1 MAPNLSIAVVV
12 LEEEHLTRA
21 AQRLGIPQPTVSHA
35 MRRVN
40 DAFGTPLAHRVGR
53 GILATPAGRAFLP
66 AAREALAVLRAA
78 RLELADVVD
87 PDWGQVSLGFLHTLG
102 VRDVPRLLD
111 AFLAAY
117 PDVHFVL
124 TQGPAVQILE
134 RMRAGALDVV
144 ITAPVLEEGGT
155 LRTVVLRDE
164 TLFLTVPVGHRL
176 ARRKAVDLREAAG
189 ERFNALTPRHG
200 LRQVFDELCAV
211 AGFEPELAFLGEDV
225 ATLRGLVGTGVQ
237 RRPNAKLGRPA
248 DTCCPEQRITP
259 RPTHRNHHRT
269 ASKLIGGSRLRGCRL
284 SGGGFIP
291 SGAVRSRRSCRER
304 CGVCLGAG

>member
-12 LEEEHLTRA
+12 LEEEPLTRA

-40 DAFGTPLAHRVGR
+40 DALGTPLAHRVGR

-144 ITAPVLEEGGT
+144 ITASVLEEGGT
-155 LRTVVLRDE
+155 LRTVVLWDE
-164 TLFLTVPVGHRL
+164 TLFVSLCR
-176 ARRKAVDLREAAG
+176 AG
-189 ERFNALTPRHG
+189 
-200 LRQVFDELCAV
+200 
-211 AGFEPELAFLGEDV
+211 
-225 ATLRGLVGTGVQ
+225 
-237 RRPNAKLGRPA
+237 PA
-248 DTCCPEQRITP
+248 
-259 RPTHRNHHRT
+259 
-269 ASKLIGGSRLRGCRL
+269 RL
-284 SGGGFIP
+284 SGF
-291 SGAVRSRRSCRER
+291 RELR
-304 CGVCLGAG
+304 PCMAALANRMIE